1 VGGVLDSIQPRS
13 KSIEAF
19 GNCLGPYCRTLRRNS
34 RQGKIQQKKKK
45 KQTKKDPPSLT
56 IFHSWQL
63 FNDNDNFVKS
73 GVNNRKAKM
82 PWQLILSCISLI
94 LHHALVFMVHVIY

>member
-1 VGGVLDSIQPRS
+1 VGGFLDSIQPRS

-45 KQTKKDPPSLT
+45 NKQKKILQASQFFTHGNSLT
-56 IFHSWQL
+56 TMITL
-63 FNDNDNFVKS
+63 LKVE
-73 GVNNRKAKM
+73 
-82 PWQLILSCISLI
+82 
-94 LHHALVFMVHVIY
+94 